1 MGSSITYTVVSNVTW
16 KVNSNKNWV
25 NIEPNSGKGNGD
37 FTVTYIEYPSIEER
51 TATITVVGKKISTE
65 LTYTAKYYINC
76 DWYVTVDAADESGN
90 VIEGLKDLFGLGR
103 VHMITAPSN
112 ANEMIVSDLGQFW
125 DFKVKVSY
133 DQQDLT
139 FQTNTS
145 ENNNLVADY
154 EDINVTITGGKILPK
169 AGRQN
174 NGSPA
179 DSIVFYVSFS
189 DDEYP
194 AAYGY
199 AKYKVS
205 GILFSNVP

>member
-1 MGSSITYTVVSNVTW
+1 MLLS
-16 KVNSNKNWV
+16 
-25 NIEPNSGKGNGD
+25 
-37 FTVTYIEYPSIEER
+37 
-51 TATITVVGKKISTE
+51 TAFVACEKDEIGGTE
-65 LTYTAKYYINC
+65 TEATAG

-90 VIEGLKDLFGLGR
+90 LVEGFEDLFGLGR
-103 VHMITAPSN
+103 VHMITTNTAANNP
-112 ANEMIVSDLGQFW
+112 NEMIVSDLGQFW
-125 DFKVKVSY
+125 DFKVKVSC
-133 DQQDLT
+133 DQQGLT

-154 EDINVTITGGKILPK
+154 EDINVTITGGKIMPK

-194 AAYGY
+194 AKYGY
-199 AKYKVS
+199 KNYRVS
-205 GILFSNVP
+205 GIRYSGLKEND

>member
-1 MGSSITYTVVSNVTW
+1 MK
-16 KVNSNKNWV
+16 KVLYFAALLFCVGLTSCEK
-25 NIEPNSGKGNGD
+25 
-37 FTVTYIEYPSIEER
+37 EEIGGTETEA
-51 TATITVVGKKISTE
+51 TAG
-65 LTYTAKYYINC
+65 

-90 VIEGLKDLFGLGR
+90 VVEGFEDLFGLGR
-103 VHMITAPSN
+103 VHMITTNTA
-112 ANEMIVSDLGQFW
+112 ANLASEMIVSDLGNFW
-125 DFKVKVSY
+125 DFKVKVTS
-133 DQQDLT
+133 DQQALT

-189 DDEYP
+189 DDPYP

-199 AKYKVS
+199 ANYKVS
-205 GILFSNVP
+205 GVRYSGLEEND